1 LRKLLFLSYPFPP
14 LGAAGALRPF
24 RFAKYLPEFG
34 WLPFVLTIR
43 ERKDVPKD
51 YSLLKEL
58 PSSVNIIRTRM
69 FYPAMLWD
77 KIASLTRQ
85 RTKPKRLTVEKPR
98 KVWVLPNS
106 GRCSARQVTKRF
118 LLSLIST
125 PDHHIFWFPFAIRAC
140 TQIVKEHNISGL
152 MTTSPPHSSHLV
164 GLAVKKIS
172 RLPWIV
178 DFRDPWVDNFKL
190 REDMLPWQKRVEK
203 KLERL
208 IVENADA
215 VIANTKTNMDM
226 LIKRYPYL
234 SQDKFITIR
243 NGFEDISSTGRER
256 SFNKFTITHT
266 GIFYPMVNP
275 YFFFEALREWL
286 SSKGENTRRNT
297 RVLLVGETK
306 EGETKDVIKSLQL
319 EDVVKF
325 VPRLP
330 HRKALSIARMSDLL
344 LVSLG
349 FDSRN
354 AGWVPMKVYD
364 YLGCKRPIL
373 AFLPEGEAAALI
385 RKAKAG
391 SVITSPDFKTTQK
404 VLDTTYD
411 KKLNHGR
418 SLCNFDPETNEIDL
432 FNVKNLTFKLASVLQ
447 SITK

>member
-1 LRKLLFLSYPFPP
+1 
-14 LGAAGALRPF
+14 
-24 RFAKYLPEFG
+24 
-34 WLPFVLTIR
+34 
-43 ERKDVPKD
+43 
-51 YSLLKEL
+51 
-58 PSSVNIIRTRM
+58 
-69 FYPAMLWD
+69 
-77 KIASLTRQ
+77 
-85 RTKPKRLTVEKPR
+85 
-98 KVWVLPNS
+98 
-106 GRCSARQVTKRF
+106 
-118 LLSLIST
+118 
-125 PDHHIFWFPFAIRAC
+125 
-140 TQIVKEHNISGL
+140 
-152 MTTSPPHSSHLV
+152 
-164 GLAVKKIS
+164 
-172 RLPWIV
+172 
-178 DFRDPWVDNFKL
+178 
-190 REDMLPWQKRVEK
+190 MLPWQKRVEK

-418 SLCNFDPETNEIDL
+418 SLRNFDPETNEIDL

>member
-1 LRKLLFLSYPFPP
+1 
-14 LGAAGALRPF
+14 
-24 RFAKYLPEFG
+24 
-34 WLPFVLTIR
+34 
-43 ERKDVPKD
+43 
-51 YSLLKEL
+51 
-58 PSSVNIIRTRM
+58 
-69 FYPAMLWD
+69 
-77 KIASLTRQ
+77 
-85 RTKPKRLTVEKPR
+85 
-98 KVWVLPNS
+98 
-106 GRCSARQVTKRF
+106 
-118 LLSLIST
+118 
-125 PDHHIFWFPFAIRAC
+125 
-140 TQIVKEHNISGL
+140 
-152 MTTSPPHSSHLV
+152 
-164 GLAVKKIS
+164 
-172 RLPWIV
+172 
-178 DFRDPWVDNFKL
+178 
-190 REDMLPWQKRVEK
+190 
-203 KLERL
+203 
-208 IVENADA
+208 
-215 VIANTKTNMDM
+215 
-226 LIKRYPYL
+226 
-234 SQDKFITIR
+234 
-243 NGFEDISSTGRER
+243 
-256 SFNKFTITHT
+256 
-266 GIFYPMVNP
+266 MVNP